1 MHRFL
6 RKLLLC
12 IPLLWLFCLPAA
24 AAVGQPR
31 SGGSYEVL
39 YRNSLAQAD
48 AATTVYYSDRF
59 FSHPATEYDAELALA
74 SLTMS
79 LSACTTWDSYTDY
92 AVQGNVGRE
101 ANLAA
106 AYKQLGFSNAVY
118 FHYDKSRNDPSDSAA
133 YSFAQKHGRKTARPK
148 PSLRFSCGVPVTVQ
162 SGQAICIWVMVLCT
176 KAFRARQQKHTRH
189 SCNILHRHG
198 RPAHWAMF
206 RFG

>member
-92 AVQGNVGRE
+92 EIGR
-101 ANLAA
+101 A
-106 AYKQLGFSNAVY
+106 
-118 FHYDKSRNDPSDSAA
+118 
-133 YSFAQKHGRKTARPK
+133 
-148 PSLRFSCGVPVTVQ
+148 SCRERV
-162 SGQAICIWVMVLCT
+162 
-176 KAFRARQQKHTRH
+176 
-189 SCNILHRHG
+189 
-198 RPAHWAMF
+198 
-206 RFG
+206 